1 MKIKETLDR
10 MVQQK
15 KDELAK
21 KGGGPNPN
29 TKMGAE
35 ATIVIKG
42 PDGKVKGTHTANK
55 TIINL

>member
-1 MKIKETLDR
+1 